1 MNFGMIILKPKYKNN
16 AKLCY
21 MDTNNF
27 IIPIKT
33 EDCSKDIAD
42 DVKNGLT
49 HKIIVKMIKDHFLEI

>member
-1 MNFGMIILKPKYKNN
+1 MNFGMIILKPKYKYN

-27 IIPIKT
+27 IIHIKT
-33 EDCSKDIAD
+33 EDFYKDIAD

-49 HKIIVKMIKDHFLEI
+49 HNIIVKMIKDHFLEI